1 MVGRREIR
9 PVRVDCRDG
18 LFQTS
23 NDRTTNPLLRYLMPK
38 QVSDFAAEYYPVFM
52 LFLLDLIGIIPSNIV
67 EWLNMWQRKYSQ
79 PSKRLIKFYYYWY
92 N

>member
-1 MVGRREIR
+1 
-9 PVRVDCRDG
+9 
-18 LFQTS
+18 
-23 NDRTTNPLLRYLMPK
+23 MPK

-79 PSKRLIKFYYYWY
+79 PLKRLIKFYYYWY